1 MADNQNKNNL
11 YIIIAVISLIGLI
24 GSVYYYRQQKK
35 KEAKL
40 KLIAA
45 STGQPAQQLSTGW
58 IILIIVLFLTVFIGS
73 IVYSIYNTSRR
84 YKIAE
89 EAIKQG
95 NTGVGVAVLAP
106 EISMG
111 INAGLKGL
119 GALFR

>member
-1 MADNQNKNNL
+1 MVENQNKNNVYL
-11 YIIIAVISLIGLI
+11 IVGVVSLIGLI
-24 GSVYYYRQQKK
+24 GSLYYYRQQKK
-35 KEAKL
+35 KEAEQ

-45 STGQPAQQLSTGW
+45 STGQPAEQVSMVWVVLF
-58 IILIIVLFLTVFIGS
+58 IVLFLTIFIGS
-73 IVYSIYNTSRR
+73 IAYSIYNTSRR

-89 EAIKQG
+89 QAIKQG

-119 GALFR
+119 GSLFR

>member
-24 GSVYYYRQQKK
+24 GSLYYYRQQKK
-35 KEAKL
+35 KEAEQ
-40 KLIAA
+40 KLIAS
-45 STGQPAQQLSTGW
+45 STGQPAEPVNTVW
-58 IILIIVLFLTVFIGS
+58 IVLFIVLFLIVFIGS

-119 GALFR
+119 GSLFR

>member
-1 MADNQNKNNL
+1 MAENQNKNNL
-11 YIIIAVISLIGLI
+11 YIIVGVVSLIGLI
-24 GSVYYYRQQKK
+24 GSIYYYRQQKK
-35 KEAKL
+35 KEAAQ

-111 INAGLKGL
+111 INAGLRGL
-119 GALFR
+119 GSLFR

>member
-35 KEAKL
+35 KEAEL
-40 KLIAA
+40 KLIAS

>member
-35 KEAKL
+35 KEAEL
-40 KLIAA
+40 KLIAS
-45 STGQPAQQLSTGW
+45 STGQPVQQLSTGW